1 MRSAF
6 AKLLLSLFL
15 VVAISSDAA
24 YGPWGGGGGG
34 GGVSSVGL
42 SAAPSSVFNISGSP
56 VTSSG
61 TLALSMDNQNPNVVM
76 AGPTTG
82 SAAAPAFR
90 ALVAADLPAAALTS
104 AHLFVGNGSNIA
116 TDVAV
121 TGDIGITNAG
131 VTSISSGVIINA
143 DVNASAAIAFSKLA
157 TLTSGNLLVGSAG
170 NVPTSVALSGAVT
183 LIADG
188 TTSYAGTV
196 PVNKGGT
203 NVTSYT
209 AGDLIYAS
217 GTTTL
222 SKLGIGTA
230 LQVLRTNAGATAPE
244 WATLTAGDFS
254 GPASSAANAAVRFS
268 GTGGKTGLNSD
279 FIIDDISANSV
290 TVHSPNNATVNATAA
305 PDLVVKAANKTAG
318 TGNGGTLFVYGGVS
332 AGGSDGSVFVGYSTG
347 AGTASSVQFRYDSGN
362 TQIRVPS
369 QESNSV
375 PAISFGTNNNNGIGK
390 NTGNEMVVIAGGAAS
405 MYFDA
410 GYAQPISDLISVAS
424 SVKSFGA
431 ITGSALF
438 PFKYGYFADSLGI
451 GIAQGGTLYTPN
463 YHVDIR
469 QRTASTAVYEQFTI
483 TTTTGLTSA
492 DGTKIG
498 LDASGNAVINQQENL
513 AIKFFTNGTEAW
525 NITNG
530 GVLANKVGANESTGA
545 GIALFGANS
554 PASTLTAPYTWLT
567 VQTSDGSTG
576 YVPIWK

>member
-15 VVAISSDAA
+15 VVAISSEAA

-61 TLALSMDNQNPNVVM
+61 TLALSMDNQNANVVM

-332 AGGSDGSVFVGYSTG
+332 AGGSDGSVYVGYSTG